1 MSESVIF
8 VVDPDAETRAG
19 IATALQ
25 RRFGADYRIETD
37 EDPTSALDRLE
48 RACEGGD
55 SVALVIAAVS
65 TTDTTALE
73 WLARVHDLCP
83 WASRCALIN
92 YGDPH
97 AYPVVRQAV
106 ALGRFDT
113 WLFKPVGDPEE
124 RLYPLV
130 AEILG
135 RWART
140 TRPPVPIVIIVGER
154 WARRSHELRDL
165 FERASLPYAFCAH
178 DDDEGRRRLEE
189 VGHAGALPAVIFG
202 ARCLADPTNAEV
214 ARMLGANAHQVGG
227 VYDLVVI
234 GAGPAGLA
242 TAVYGASDG
251 LRTLVIERFVP
262 GGQAGTSS
270 MIRNYLGFPRGISG
284 AELAARAQEQAFSLG
299 AEFLLT
305 SDVISVSSEESE
317 HVVTIAEGMHVR
329 ARAVVVATGVSYNRL
344 EVDGIDRLI
353 GKGVFYG
360 TATAEAAAQK
370 SRDVFVVG
378 GANSAGQAVAHL
390 ARYAS
395 SVTVLVRDDDVT
407 MSDYL
412 VKQLERAGNVRIRL
426 NTQIVGVEGRQR
438 LEALQVHDTARGITE
453 RLAGT
458 ALFVLIGAGPHT
470 SWLEKTLQLDESGEI
485 LTGESVVLGIE
496 GAPFEWLEERPPY
509 ALETSVPGVFAVGD
523 VRHRS
528 PRNVAAAVA
537 DGAIAVR
544 SVHEYL
550 HKVG

>member
-1 MSESVIF
+1 MAEPIIF
-8 VVDPDAETRAG
+8 VVDPDPEALAW

-37 EDPTSALDRLE
+37 DNPASAIMRLE
-48 RACEGGD
+48 QACERGD

-83 WASRCALIN
+83 WASRCALVS

-97 AYPVVRQAV
+97 AYPVVRRAL
-106 ALGRFDT
+106 ALGRLET
-113 WLFKPVGDPEE
+113 SLMKPVGDPEE

-135 RWART
+135 SWARA
-140 TRPPVPIVIIVGER
+140 TRPRVPVVTIVGER
-154 WARRSHELRDL
+154 WSHRSHELRDL

-178 DDDEGRRRLEE
+178 DGDEGRRRLQD

-202 ARCLADPTNAEV
+202 AQCLADPTNAEI

-227 VYDLVVI
+227 LYDLVIV
-234 GAGPAGLA
+234 GSGPAGLA
-242 TAVYGASDG
+242 AAVYGASDG

-317 HVVTIAEGMHVR
+317 HVVTTAEGTQAR
-329 ARAVVVATGVSYNRL
+329 ARAVIIATGVSYNRL
-344 EVDGIDRLI
+344 EVDGVDRLV

-360 TATAEAAAQK
+360 AATAEGPAQAG
-370 SRDVFVVG
+370 RDVFVVG
-378 GANSAGQAVAHL
+378 GANSAGQAAVHL
-390 ARYAS
+390 ARYAG
-395 SVTVLVRDDDVT
+395 TLTLLVRGDGLT

-412 VKQLERAGNVRIRL
+412 VKQLERADNVRIRL
-426 NTQIVGVEGRQR
+426 NTQIVGVDGRHR
-438 LEALQVHDTARGITE
+438 LEGLRVGDVVRGTTE
-453 RLAGT
+453 RLNGT

-470 SWLEKTLQLDESGEI
+470 SWLEKTLQLDESGYI
-485 LTGESVVLGIE
+485 LTGDSVVLGIG
-496 GAPFEWLEERPPY
+496 GAPFEWLEERAPS
-509 ALETSVPGVFAVGD
+509 ALETSVSGIFAAGD

-544 SVHEYL
+544 SVYEYL